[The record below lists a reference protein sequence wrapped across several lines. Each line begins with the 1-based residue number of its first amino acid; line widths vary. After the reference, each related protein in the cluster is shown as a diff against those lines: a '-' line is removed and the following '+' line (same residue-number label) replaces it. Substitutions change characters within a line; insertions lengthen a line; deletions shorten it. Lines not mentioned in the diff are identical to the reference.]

1 MWNINVRFS
10 PHTSEWNIEGK
21 SVDSTNDLANMTYG
35 TSRVNAYKLIE
46 NALNLKDTKVFDQV
60 INDDGSNTSVL
71 NKKETMLASQKQEL
85 IKEVIS
91 KNSKK
96 SCFYRNLKDHSVYY
110 GLF

>member
-1 MWNINVRFS
+1 MDTSKDIEDFTFNLLKTPGYDRWNINVRFS

-60 INDDGSNTSVL
+60 INDDGSKTSVL
-71 NKKETMLASQKQEL
+71 NKKKLCLQVK
-85 IKEVIS
+85 S
-91 KNSKK
+91 KN
-96 SCFYRNLKDHSVYY
+96 
-110 GLF
+110 